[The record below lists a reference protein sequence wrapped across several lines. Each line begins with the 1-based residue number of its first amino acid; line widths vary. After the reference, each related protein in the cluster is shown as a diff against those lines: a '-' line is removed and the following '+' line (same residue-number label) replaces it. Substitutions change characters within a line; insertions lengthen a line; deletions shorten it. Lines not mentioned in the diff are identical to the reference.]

1 LALDFIDEFKRE
13 MWNLNRQSLVPLTTV
28 SENEDAVIVEMD
40 LPLVDKKDIN
50 LRLVEEGLEIE
61 ASLRRCLRFER
72 WGTVQ
77 RSCEFSSFYKIIPLP
92 SPVVD
97 EGSKATFNK
106 GILRVELK
114 KRKETTYSIPIE

>member
-1 LALDFIDEFKRE
+1 MALDFIDEFKRE